1 MAAVSDV
8 VDGTLLVC
16 ASVDHPLVLEKEHA
30 TKASKFA
37 KRKKKPVES
46 MRKEIYSE
54 RRREEHSPQLCNN
67 DNDHQ
72 YYCAESCVEPL

>member
-37 KRKKKPVES
+37 KREKTC
-46 MRKEIYSE
+46 
-54 RRREEHSPQLCNN
+54 REYEKGNI
-67 DNDHQ
+67 
-72 YYCAESCVEPL
+72 